1 MQAFALLIG
10 LWFAD
15 FLWRVLFSVWE
26 NMDEWLASTIIRLI
40 MTSSYLISRIL
51 RYLKVFKQAHLVRDN
66 EVTLYLLLLI
76 YTEYILKV
84 QLSYIIYLLTNQ
96 GPSIILNDG
105 VLYNY
110 WLVLYVFTWY
120 IYFLYQV
127 NRKGKRQ

>member
-84 QLSYIIYLLTNQ
+84 QLSYILYLLTNQ

-120 IYFLYQV
+120 FYFLYQV
-127 NRKGKRQ
+127 NRKGKRL